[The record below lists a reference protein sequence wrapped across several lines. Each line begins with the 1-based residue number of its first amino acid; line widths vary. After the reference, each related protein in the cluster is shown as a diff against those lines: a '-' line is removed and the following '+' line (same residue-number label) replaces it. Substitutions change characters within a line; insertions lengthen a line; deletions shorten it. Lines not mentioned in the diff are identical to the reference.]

1 MNRLKSLWLTFNRT
15 KAFQTVFGTPG
26 KMTAE
31 QKIVIRLL
39 AKLCH
44 VNTSS
49 VAISPATQQTDPY
62 AVFVA
67 EGRREVFLHI
77 NHYLGLSL
85 SEISVLIA
93 EEMNEINED
102 QNDESV

>member
-1 MNRLKSLWLTFNRT
+1 MNRLKSLWLTFHRAE
-15 KAFQTVFGTPG
+15 AFQKVFGTPG
-26 KMTAE
+26 NMTPE
-31 QKIVIRLL
+31 QKMVVRLL

-44 VNTSS
+44 VNRSS
-49 VAISPATQQTDPY
+49 VAVSPQTAQTDPY

-85 SEISVLIA
+85 DEISALIA
-93 EEMNEINED
+93 EEMNEMKDDEED
-102 QNDESV
+102 ER